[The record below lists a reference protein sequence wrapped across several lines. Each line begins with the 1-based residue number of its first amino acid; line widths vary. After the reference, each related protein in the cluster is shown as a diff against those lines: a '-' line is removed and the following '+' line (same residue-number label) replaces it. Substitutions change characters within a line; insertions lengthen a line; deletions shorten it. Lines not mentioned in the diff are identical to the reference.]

1 MPNPILIRKNL
12 LHVKRYLEHK
22 FPLPLRERDRV
33 RGYSERR
40 PPSPQSSPVKG
51 EEAPFTSS
59 DSLINPGI
67 SPRRE
72 LDACR
77 CLNEDTKNVGL
88 RLRDRKFFAGLVVA
102 LSVSLGAVAIAC
114 PATLERVRVGY
125 SMGGLI
131 PFPVVVAREN
141 KFFEHLRLDVE
152 LINIPP
158 TLAVTALVSGDLQY
172 VIFAGTTLNAAVR
185 GLPVKLVMVYNDR
198 PLFSLM
204 SRPEI
209 RSIKEMKGKVLGI
222 ASLTSGE
229 SFLSRRLLKEAGVDP
244 EREVTLRTIGNT
256 PDRLVA
262 LRTGVVDATT
272 LTVPVDIQAEKL
284 GLTRLAFMGEILESI
299 NGGLGVS
306 ERWIQQRPDQIKRM
320 ITGVFRGMAHA
331 RAHRQESI
339 ALVMS
344 KWKMERDVA
353 EKAFDLMLRTWSDN
367 GQASDQ
373 ALQVG
378 IEESLKV
385 SSSKQSVSLSRVAD
399 FSFVRDVYRELKAK

>member
-1 MPNPILIRKNL
+1 LW
-12 LHVKRYLEHK
+12 
-22 FPLPLRERDRV
+22 ERDRV
-33 RGYSERR
+33 RGRKERR
-40 PPSPQSSPVKG
+40 SPSPHSSPIEG
-51 EEAPFTSS
+51 EDAANLLRARKTFAT
-59 DSLINPGI
+59 LI
-67 SPRRE
+67 
-72 LDACR
+72 
-77 CLNEDTKNVGL
+77 
-88 RLRDRKFFAGLVVA
+88 FALGVTLGFNSVA
-102 LSVSLGAVAIAC
+102 EPAI
-114 PATLERVRVGY
+114 LERVRVGY
-125 SMGGLI
+125 SVGGLI

-141 KFFEHLRLDVE
+141 KIFEPLGLDLE

-209 RSIKEMKGKVLGI
+209 RSVREMKGKVLGV

-244 EREVTLRTIGNT
+244 ERDVTLRSIGNT
-256 PDRLVA
+256 PDRLIA
-262 LRTGVVDATT
+262 LKTGVVDATT
-272 LTVPVDIQAEKL
+272 LTVPVDIQAEKQ
-284 GLTRLAFMGEILESI
+284 GLRRLVFMGEALESI

-306 ERWIQQRPDQIKRM
+306 DRWIQQRPDQIKRM
-320 ITGVFRGMAHA
+320 ITGVFRGMAYA
-331 RAHRQESI
+331 RAHRPESI

-353 EKAFDLMLRTWSDN
+353 EKAFDLMLKTWSDN

-373 ALQVG
+373 ALQTG

-385 SSSKQSVSLSRVAD
+385 SSSKQSVPLSRVAD
-399 FSFVRDVYRELKAK
+399 FSLVREVYRELQTK

>member
-1 MPNPILIRKNL
+1 MLRCAQSPRSNVLLKYASALRFFARLASEIFLSSLRAEFFLCIANSLRILASFRPRTSKFSGRRKLQVMHSLLKSNRFLLGILIAFT
-12 LHVKRYLEHK
+12 VAFAEASAAAT
-22 FPLPLRERDRV
+22 RDM
-33 RGYSERR
+33 E
-40 PPSPQSSPVKG
+40 P
-51 EEAPFTSS
+51 
-59 DSLINPGI
+59 
-67 SPRRE
+67 
-72 LDACR
+72 
-77 CLNEDTKNVGL
+77 
-88 RLRDRKFFAGLVVA
+88 
-102 LSVSLGAVAIAC
+102 
-114 PATLERVRVGY
+114 VRVGY
-125 SMGGLI
+125 SVGGLI

-141 KFFEHLRLDVE
+141 KFFEHLGLDVE

-209 RSIKEMKGKVLGI
+209 RSVKEMKGKVLGI
-222 ASLTSGE
+222 ASMTSGE

-262 LRTGVVDATT
+262 LKTGVVDATT

-284 GLTRLAFMGEILESI
+284 GLRRLAFMGEMLESI

-306 ERWIQQRPDQIKRM
+306 ERWIQQRPDQIKKM
-320 ITGVFRGMAHA
+320 ITGVFRGMAYA
-331 RAHRQESI
+331 RTHRPESI

-344 KWKMERDVA
+344 KWKMEREVA
-353 EKAFDLMLRTWSDN
+353 EKAFDLMLKTWSEN

-373 ALQVG
+373 AVQVG

-385 SSSKQSVSLSRVAD
+385 TSSKQSVPVSRVVD
-399 FSFVRDVYRELKAK
+399 FSFVREAYRELTVK

>member
-1 MPNPILIRKNL
+1 MRK
-12 LHVKRYLEHK
+12 KGI
-22 FPLPLRERDRV
+22 F
-33 RGYSERR
+33 S
-40 PPSPQSSPVKG
+40 QSATPCLSA
-51 EEAPFTSS
+51 E
-59 DSLINPGI
+59 I
-67 SPRRE
+67 SPGPAFSKRRN
-72 LDACR
+72 LD
-77 CLNEDTKNVGL
+77 LHPIEGEHVYPLLKT
-88 RLRDRKFFAGLVVA
+88 RKIFAGLVVA
-102 LSVSLGAVAIAC
+102 LAVALGASSLGYA
-114 PATLERVRVGY
+114 ATLERVRVGY
-125 SMGGLI
+125 SVGGLI

-141 KFFEHLRLDVE
+141 NLFEPLGLEIE

-209 RSIKEMKGKVLGI
+209 RSVKDLKGKVLGI

-244 EREVTLRTIGNT
+244 EREVTLRSIGNT
-256 PDRLVA
+256 PDRLAA
-262 LRTGVVDATT
+262 LKAGLVDATT

-284 GLTRLAFMGEILESI
+284 GLRRLVFMGEILESI

-306 ERWIQQRPDQIKRM
+306 ERWIQQRPDQIKKM
-320 ITGVFRGMAHA
+320 ITGVFRGMAYA
-331 RAHRQESI
+331 RTHRPQSI

-373 ALQVG
+373 AVQIG
-378 IEESLKV
+378 IDESLKV
-385 SSSKQSVSLSRVAD
+385 SSSKQSVPLSKVID
-399 FSFVRDVYRELKAK
+399 FTFVRDVYREQKTK